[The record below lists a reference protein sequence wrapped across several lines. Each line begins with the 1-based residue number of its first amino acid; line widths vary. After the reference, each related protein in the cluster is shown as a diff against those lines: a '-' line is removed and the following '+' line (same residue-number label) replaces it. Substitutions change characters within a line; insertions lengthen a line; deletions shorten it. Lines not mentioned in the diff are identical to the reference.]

1 MNINAL
7 PSSRTLN
14 SILFSKYN
22 AIIHKIKAII
32 EYFKRKN
39 LRDNLIVLKFCN
51 VLDLKKKIDFHI

>member
-1 MNINAL
+1 MNKNAL

-32 EYFKRKN
+32 EYFKRKKTKGT
-39 LRDNLIVLKFCN
+39 I
-51 VLDLKKKIDFHI
+51 